1 MVKVFDDDF
10 CVDIRIELLKE
21 GKRVDVSADYYKN
34 FSGLEYNSEK
44 DAYKCCIHLYV
55 HGQTVSRFFYRVVIP
70 SLMPPV
76 VRGLSCRHV
85 FSIHSLH
92 VIHRLQRFYNFHC

>member
-44 DAYKCCIHLYV
+44 DAYRVEDVVQYTIYPDVDEHIEAKYGPYEVTQWEISVTFVADYSISK
-55 HGQTVSRFFYRVVIP
+55 SRR
-70 SLMPPV
+70 
-76 VRGLSCRHV
+76 
-85 FSIHSLH
+85 
-92 VIHRLQRFYNFHC
+92 